1 MKMMMI
7 KMSQEPPLHQD
18 TRWLSTWGA
27 TLVPHQNM
35 TVLCTDVDPQTSD
48 IGVVPSEMVSDDDL
62 GYKNIQNDLVVGLL
76 GTPKDAQM
84 LEDLRQDQAT
94 DRIPAAANPC
104 CCTALEPTQR
114 MDIYRGSSCDISC
127 FTWFLNHDVLA
138 KNRASILVVNYQPS
152 LKPKIA
158 QAIFN
163 SSDPRRYPCLIT
175 SANYLD
181 YPLPSSY
188 SLKHKNNKEGSYF
201 AGKMLEFGSIVVYSP
216 LIIPKIPH
224 SEQWISDDIR

>member
-1 MKMMMI
+1 
-7 KMSQEPPLHQD
+7 
-18 TRWLSTWGA
+18 
-27 TLVPHQNM
+27 
-35 TVLCTDVDPQTSD
+35 
-48 IGVVPSEMVSDDDL
+48 
-62 GYKNIQNDLVVGLL
+62 
-76 GTPKDAQM
+76 
-84 LEDLRQDQAT
+84 
-94 DRIPAAANPC
+94 
-104 CCTALEPTQR
+104 LEPTQR
-114 MDIYRGSSCDISC
+114 IDIYRGSSCDISC

-163 SSDPRRYPCLIT
+163 SSYPRRYPCLIT

-201 AGKMLEFGSIVVYSP
+201 AGRMLEFGSIVVYSP

>member
-1 MKMMMI
+1 
-7 KMSQEPPLHQD
+7 
-18 TRWLSTWGA
+18 
-27 TLVPHQNM
+27 M

-76 GTPKDAQM
+76 GIPKDAQM

-127 FTWFLNHDVLA
+127 FT
-138 KNRASILVVNYQPS
+138 
-152 LKPKIA
+152 
-158 QAIFN
+158 
-163 SSDPRRYPCLIT
+163 
-175 SANYLD
+175 
-181 YPLPSSY
+181 
-188 SLKHKNNKEGSYF
+188 
-201 AGKMLEFGSIVVYSP
+201 
-216 LIIPKIPH
+216 
-224 SEQWISDDIR
+224 